1 MSGGIE
7 AAGDVIAGGLI
18 ARAVEPG
25 AGEDTTGS
33 EARCLN
39 CGGALAGKYCHE
51 CGQSAHVHRT
61 LGAFWHDFTH
71 SILHFEGKI
80 WRTLPLLFFKPGQL
94 TRRYVGGERAR
105 FISPLALF
113 LFSVFLMFAT
123 FNLVGPPFGS
133 PASAKNEG
141 VLTEKA
147 ELKAELLKAEARV
160 AALEKAGVTGKT
172 LQSAREDLAALKLG
186 ARFVGGDIPKSIDID
201 PDQVLTGSPAVD
213 KAVREAAKDPKLL
226 FYKMQSNAYKFSWAL
241 IPLSIPFVWLL
252 FIFRR
257 QYKAYDHAIFV
268 TYSLCFMGLL
278 LVLLSLLGK
287 VPVLQE
293 VHGPILALAPPV
305 HMFAQ
310 LRGAYDIG
318 VFAAVW
324 RTMAL
329 IGIAFGALLM
339 FGVMLLLLG
348 VSG

>member
-1 MSGGIE
+1 M
-7 AAGDVIAGGLI
+7 
-18 ARAVEPG
+18 
-25 AGEDTTGS
+25 
-33 EARCLN
+33 
-39 CGGALAGKYCHE
+39 
-51 CGQSAHVHRT
+51 
-61 LGAFWHDFTH
+61 
-71 SILHFEGKI
+71 
-80 WRTLPLLFFKPGQL
+80 
-94 TRRYVGGERAR
+94 
-105 FISPLALF
+105 
-113 LFSVFLMFAT
+113 
-123 FNLVGPPFGS
+123 
-133 PASAKNEG
+133 
-141 VLTEKA
+141 
-147 ELKAELLKAEARV
+147 
-160 AALEKAGVTGKT
+160 
-172 LQSAREDLAALKLG
+172 
-186 ARFVGGDIPKSIDID
+186 
-201 PDQVLTGSPAVD
+201 LTGSPAVD

-293 VHGPILALAPPV
+293 VRGPILALAPPV